1 MSCSAPVAFAEAVA
15 GAAARVGR
23 CYTRAVRIELHC
35 HSTCSDGSF
44 SPEEVA
50 RRAAAAQVELFCLTD
65 HDTVEGCARAA
76 AELPEG
82 VRTLPS
88 LELSTKH
95 EGRTVHLLMYGLFD
109 ADGRAQLEETLGEIR
124 HKRIARVREIC
135 ERFAALG
142 VAELEPDDILRGAHG
157 SPGRP
162 HVARAVVEAG
172 AATSIREVFDRWLH
186 DGGPAY
192 VDIDRYSLEEGVAAG
207 VRAGAR
213 MSIAH
218 PHTLKSW
225 DLVRDVYRQLRDAGL
240 EGIEAY
246 YGKYGP
252 AQREQWL
259 RLAEELELVVT
270 GGSDFHGEVT
280 PDVAGPV
287 IDLPE
292 PHATALRAWLS
303 P

>member
-1 MSCSAPVAFAEAVA
+1 MAS
-15 GAAARVGR
+15 
-23 CYTRAVRIELHC
+23 
-35 HSTCSDGSF
+35 
-44 SPEEVA
+44 
-50 RRAAAAQVELFCLTD
+50 QVELFCLTD

-76 AELPEG
+76 AELGPG

-95 EGRTVHLLMYGLFD
+95 AGKTVHLLMYGLFD
-109 ADGRAQLEETLGEIR
+109 EEGRKDLEVHLGEIR
-124 HKRIARVREIC
+124 HKRIERVREIC
-135 ERFAALG
+135 ERFSALG
-142 VAELEPDDILRGAHG
+142 VAELEPEDILRGAHG

-162 HVARAVVEAG
+162 HVAKAVVKAG

-192 VDIDRYSLEEGVAAG
+192 VDIDRFSLEQGVAAG
-207 VRAGAR
+207 VAAGAR

-218 PHTLKSW
+218 PHTLRSW
-225 DLVRDVYRQLRDAGL
+225 DVVKEVYRELKGAGL
-240 EGIEAY
+240 EGLEAY

-252 AQREQWL
+252 AHREPWL
-259 RLAEELELVVT
+259 RLAEELDLVVT
-270 GGSDFHGEVT
+270 GGSDFHGDVT

-292 PHATALRAWLS
+292 PHASRLVEWLT